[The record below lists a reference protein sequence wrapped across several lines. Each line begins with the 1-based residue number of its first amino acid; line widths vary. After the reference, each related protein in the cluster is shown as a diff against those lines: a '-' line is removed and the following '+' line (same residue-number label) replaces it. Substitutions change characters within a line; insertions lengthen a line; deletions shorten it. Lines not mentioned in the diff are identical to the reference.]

1 VKTASI
7 IVGLAIAAIATA
19 TPAEA
24 RVTSKDKPVIRNIVR
39 QELELAK
46 DQLAPGLP
54 GPPGEPGAPGPA
66 GPPGRAGATGV
77 GESTMRFAYILPDGT
92 VDTRFSSGITQD
104 NVFFIQPD
112 PASDSGQDFYYCI
125 TGIPNLR
132 GGQVTAATN
141 GREGKFPTLK
151 LNPEIAGC
159 EAQIIFYGQFTDAE
173 EPEDFFVLLY

>member
-54 GPPGEPGAPGPA
+54 GP
-66 GPPGRAGATGV
+66 AGATGV
-77 GESTMRFAYILPDGT
+77 EEYTIRFAYIRADGT

-104 NVFFIQPD
+104 NVFIVTPPPD
-112 PASDSGQDFYYCI
+112 PTSAQFYYYCI
-125 TGIPNLR
+125 TGIPDIR
-132 GGQVTAATN
+132 GGQVTDATN
-141 GREGKFPTLK
+141 QGERKFPTLK
-151 LNPEIAGC
+151 INPEVPGC
-159 EAQIIFYGQFTDAE
+159 ETQIIFYGEFTDGDDATLR
-173 EPEDFFVLLY
+173 EDFFVLLY